1 MKNRKMIVLL
11 LVGILL
17 LSIANILTAV
27 DGESKG
33 KIVRNVTL
41 MSPSAE
47 VTSLRIEHRGR
58 MPVMIARSS
67 KWRLVEPYSADVD
80 EQKVLRLLD
89 ALSQTLVM
97 DSIADS
103 QLLRLGRRRAD
114 FELDEPPLRL
124 HVASGEKHIEYL
136 FGSFTPSGDG
146 VYAAVEGLNT
156 VFVMPAAL
164 MSALDVPADGFRR
177 RTLFGETPET
187 VNAFSLK
194 RPDGSVMKFARE
206 GDGWT
211 VDGAKASVGKVR
223 KFLSDVLEAVA
234 VDFVWPTGG
243 TNESKMSAALLSSYG
258 LDPES
263 ALTLTLSGING
274 NGGMISFGK
283 TASSD
288 EVYALV
294 QRGDAIVTVAAGLK
308 EQAMQEALKYTD
320 ARIFPVEAS
329 SVTALAIADGETSY
343 SFSRGK
349 SGEWR
354 IETPI
359 SAPADSERVDLL
371 LNRVLT
377 LSSSDVA
384 ASGLTVSL
392 SSGTAPVT
400 VRREAVLGDLR
411 FDDLRSSEILKIDP
425 VTVKRIVMVSSD
437 KDVKSTSVEYSRERR
452 AWQVGQSS
460 KQGQVDKNGID
471 SVLSAVNPLRA
482 ERIERLK
489 VSISDLSVYGLD
501 NPQLTIAIDQ
511 DIEKSPRRNIM
522 LGNQTENGCFA
533 TVGSSDAVFV
543 ISDETAGKISASIVI
558 D

>member
-1 MKNRKMIVLL
+1 
-11 LVGILL
+11 
-17 LSIANILTAV
+17 
-27 DGESKG
+27 
-33 KIVRNVTL
+33 
-41 MSPSAE
+41 
-47 VTSLRIEHRGR
+47 
-58 MPVMIARSS
+58 
-67 KWRLVEPYSADVD
+67 
-80 EQKVLRLLD
+80 
-89 ALSQTLVM
+89 
-97 DSIADS
+97 
-103 QLLRLGRRRAD
+103 
-114 FELDEPPLRL
+114 
-124 HVASGEKHIEYL
+124 
-136 FGSFTPSGDG
+136 
-146 VYAAVEGLNT
+146 
-156 VFVMPAAL
+156 
-164 MSALDVPADGFRR
+164 
-177 RTLFGETPET
+177 
-187 VNAFSLK
+187 
-194 RPDGSVMKFARE
+194 
-206 GDGWT
+206 
-211 VDGAKASVGKVR
+211 
-223 KFLSDVLEAVA
+223 
-234 VDFVWPTGG
+234 
-243 TNESKMSAALLSSYG
+243 
-258 LDPES
+258 
-263 ALTLTLSGING
+263 
-274 NGGMISFGK
+274 MISFGK

-489 VSISDLSVYGLD
+489 VSISDLSAYGLD